1 MKNLVTMTMILALAG
16 ISAAPAR
23 AANSGIAEAAQKDSA
38 AATAVPKAAP
48 PADTSAPAAAPTAVR
63 EAVIEKNSTSNGSS
77 LVYYRT
83 DLSEEMPEAMKEWS
97 ANVFIVPENW
107 REDGIITGKED
118 AENFP
123 ESLTL
128 RGDIVMLVMTPGVSV
143 KPGDIF
149 KTYIKGARALDS
161 NGKKIGKELEPT
173 GRVTVI
179 SAKGGKVRARIIS
192 ANTSVDRGQIVKK

>member
-1 MKNLVTMTMILALAG
+1 MNRFIAITMTLALAG
-16 ISAAPAR
+16 ISTASVQ
-23 AANSGIAEAAQKDSA
+23 AANSDIDKAGQKDTA
-38 AATAVPKAAP
+38 AATAVPEAAP
-48 PADTSAPAAAPTAVR
+48 PADTTPPGAAPTAVR
-63 EAVIEKNSTSNGSS
+63 EAVIEKKSAVNGSS
-77 LVYYRT
+77 LIFYRT
-83 DLSEEMPEAMKEWS
+83 DLSNEMPEGMKEWS

-107 REDGIITGKED
+107 REDGIIAGKED